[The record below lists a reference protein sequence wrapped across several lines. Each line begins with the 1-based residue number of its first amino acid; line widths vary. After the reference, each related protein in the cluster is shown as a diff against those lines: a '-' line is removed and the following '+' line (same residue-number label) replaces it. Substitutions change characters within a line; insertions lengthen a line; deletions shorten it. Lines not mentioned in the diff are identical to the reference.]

1 MLRLRQARQRVG
13 FLPGD
18 TADGLRQRPG
28 NAALEVVLSNYLVR
42 YAVLPWS
49 AALVSDDEWM
59 AYARHTFTVTYG
71 SDAADW
77 RIQLCGS
84 GRRKTRVACAA
95 DAALLDTLAGVKRVV
110 SIQPHLMAAFNA
122 RRGEFGKEPGW
133 FVLHEPGRL
142 TLGLVAEG
150 EWKLLRSRRAPEDW
164 RESLDDLLHRE
175 TAASGEAACG
185 RIVLSSGL
193 AAA

>member
-1 MLRLRQARQRVG
+1 MLRLRQPRARVG
-13 FLPGD
+13 FFPGD
-18 TADGLRQRPG
+18 TADSLRRIPG
-28 NAALEVVLSNYLVR
+28 NAALEVVLSNHLIR

-49 AALVSDDEWM
+49 AALSSEGEWM
-59 AYARHTFTVTYG
+59 AYARHTFTATYG
-71 SDAADW
+71 GDAADW
-77 RIQLCGS
+77 RIRLCAS

-95 DAALLDTLAGVKRVV
+95 DAALLDALAGVERVV
-110 SIQPHLMAAFNA
+110 SIQPHLTAAFNV

-142 TLGLVAEG
+142 TLGLVADG
-150 EWKLLRSRRAPEDW
+150 EWKLLRNLRAREDW

-175 TAASGEAACG
+175 TAASGEMACG
-185 RIVLSSGL
+185 RIVLTSGL

>member
-1 MLRLRQARQRVG
+1 VLRLRPARQRVG
-13 FLPGD
+13 FSPGD
-18 TADGLRQRPG
+18 TADSLRRIPG
-28 NAALEVVLSNYLVR
+28 RAKIEVVLSNHLVR

-49 AALVSDDEWM
+49 SALSSEDEWL
-59 AYARHTFTVTYG
+59 AYARHAFTATYG
-71 SDAADW
+71 SDVAGW
-77 RIQLCGS
+77 RIRLCES

-95 DAALLDTLAGVKRVV
+95 DAVLLDSLAGVERVV

-150 EWKLLRSRRAPEDW
+150 EWKLLRNRRAREDW

-193 AAA
+193 AAV